1 MRTGIVDWSHWY
13 TDLYRCILYIRM
25 LQEKRY
31 KKDQKNIK
39 TQTPRTGEYQT
50 LFFLLQIAF
59 LVICVLSPIGLL
71 NACNL
76 PEPWFHCLVM
86 TQTDCCVAMSCDA
99 MRMISRDK
107 QMWNPLMEEVFNSF
121 PERFFVQKKA
131 TLLGMWEAPG
141 TSSRKFSVKV
151 NKKQKV
157 LSPVN
162 NMFTSTE
169 LSWIHRIL
177 FVGLTC
183 PSRILVNVRV
193 SDIGGFYWYFS
204 ASLRCQSKCVPAVFW
219 ISIVHMLD
227 VPKDTAAPA
236 RTQDAQFA
244 WRISRMRWSHIF
256 A

>member
-1 MRTGIVDWSHWY
+1 MRTGIVEWSHWY
-13 TDLYRCILYIRM
+13 
-25 LQEKRY
+25 
-31 KKDQKNIK
+31 NI
-39 TQTPRTGEYQT
+39 QTYSDVWISDIVFR
-50 LFFLLQIAF
+50 LQIAF

-86 TQTDCCVAMSCDA
+86 RQTDCFVAMSCDA
-99 MRMISRDK
+99 MRMIQRDK

-121 PERFFVQKKA
+121 PERFFVQTK
-131 TLLGMWEAPG
+131 GYFVG
-141 TSSRKFSVKV
+141 NVRSSRDQRFPQVFCQSREETER
-151 NKKQKV
+151 
-157 LSPVN
+157 PVN
-162 NMFTSTE
+162 NVFTSTE

-183 PSRILVNVRV
+183 PRRILVDVRV
-193 SDIGGFYWYFS
+193 SDIGRFSWYFS
-204 ASLRCQSKCVPAVFW
+204 ASLRYQSKCVPAVFC
-219 ISIVHMLD
+219 ISIVRMLD